1 MNFITQNNILCC
13 SPTNEVQMK
22 RYRNNDIL
30 SSLSSSIQM
39 NASKDANANLDSTPV
54 ARPKTLEINAKEVS
68 TEQANELNCLK
79 GRRGIG
85 AANRIVTS
93 KSDLTDYHKKEQP
106 KQVLKSMSDG
116 SAQTQE
122 IRKTPKL
129 TLFNKDYSTI
139 KNQCEIEDDEDE
151 NSVSFVKPKT
161 KTSKLFS
168 LNRNRKPSKL
178 SMILSSLRGDES
190 KDEVD
195 TVKAKITETVTS
207 ESEEKKVSEPAS
219 LITTTNVTF
228 STATTT
234 SILNTPLSTVNTVVS
249 EIPKAIESNAEVKC
263 AIEINNTQSTV
274 VSAEVSKPETLKP
287 STTSSSTEATQTTV
301 SNTPLQTVA
310 SPNENSMPTTTSSSS
325 QSIARVGGFSFGQN
339 TVPQAKPITTDIKTT
354 DLTQVSTAPSLTISK
369 PTFSFGAN
377 PSANVTS
384 TANTLPTFEF
394 GDSKSKLNNTTKSF
408 ESNIVTANAPGS
420 LFAIKN
426 PSQVTTATTLQA
438 TTLAPLQGIT
448 ANPLQGTSLL
458 PSTTGSSSQINFA
471 NNSPL
476 FSFEKN
482 TKPSTASNSF
492 SPSTMT
498 TTTAANVSPANSSF
512 VFGKV
517 NSPSI
522 NTMPTQQ
529 QPTFQS
535 SNTFNTTVAN
545 VTVANTKS
553 TTNAFTFNAPKNS
566 LNSGN

>member
-1 MNFITQNNILCC
+1 MNAITQNNILCF
-13 SPTNEVQMK
+13 SPTNEVQKK

-39 NASKDANANLDSTPV
+39 NVSKDANANLDSTPV
-54 ARPKTLEINAKEVS
+54 ARPKTLEINTKEVS
-68 TEQANELNCLK
+68 TEQVNELNCLK

-85 AANRIVTS
+85 AANRIGTS

-116 SAQTQE
+116 SVQTQE

-190 KDEVD
+190 IDEVD

-274 VSAEVSKPETLKP
+274 VSTEVSKPETLKP
-287 STTSSSTEATQTTV
+287 SVAISSTEATQTTV
-301 SNTPLQTVA
+301 SNIPLQTVA
-310 SPNENSMPTTTSSSS
+310 SSSENSMPTTTNSSS
-325 QSIARVGGFSFGQN
+325 QPITRVGGFSFGQN
-339 TVPQAKPITTDIKTT
+339 TVLEAKPIPVKATDS
-354 DLTQVSTAPSLTISK
+354 TQVSTAPGLTMSK
-369 PTFSFGAN
+369 PTFSFGAK
-377 PSANVTS
+377 PSENMTPTTNA
-384 TANTLPTFEF
+384 LPTFEF
-394 GDSKSKLNNTTKSF
+394 GGSTSKMNNTAKSF

-426 PSQVTTATTLQA
+426 PSQVTTPTTLQA

-458 PSTTGSSSQINFA
+458 PSTTGSSSQINFG
-471 NNSPL
+471 NSSPL
-476 FSFEKN
+476 FSFEKS

-517 NSPSI
+517 NSPGV

-529 QPTFQS
+529 QPTFQPN
-535 SNTFNTTVAN
+535 NTFNTTAAN

-553 TTNAFTFNAPKNS
+553 TTNAFTFNAPTNS
-566 LNSGN
+566 LNPGN